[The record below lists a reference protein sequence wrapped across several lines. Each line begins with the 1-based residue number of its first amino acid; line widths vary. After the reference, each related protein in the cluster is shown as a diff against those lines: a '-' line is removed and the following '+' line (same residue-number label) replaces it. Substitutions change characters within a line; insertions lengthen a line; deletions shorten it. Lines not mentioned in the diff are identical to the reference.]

1 MGTGLKR
8 EIEDTWREFFL
19 KRHGFVEISTPIIT
33 PHRVLEASGHV
44 ENFKDPMTEC
54 TNCRRRFRADQLI
67 KESTDVETEGLSLDQ
82 LGSMLKQRQVK
93 CPECGGVLGA
103 PQYFSTMFKTSIG
116 PYGEDPA
123 YGRPEAAQGI
133 FVNFRRVLETMR
145 EKFPL
150 GIGQIGTVLRN
161 EISPRQGPIRLREF
175 TIMDFEL
182 FFDPENP
189 ECPYLDEVREERL
202 FIVTEKTRNEG
213 KDLATEIPVGEA
225 VTAQLIKAPWAAYF
239 MAQSKRFL
247 SQLGIQPSHQRFFEK
262 LSGERAHYSAQTFDH
277 EVQLDRWG
285 WVEVAGFAYRTDYD
299 LQRHMQATGTDLR
312 VFKAHQS
319 PVERTIRSVKPNH
332 EKLRRRFGPEA
343 GKIISLLAK
352 EDMAKLLEAKHG
364 NVVRI
369 GSREVP
375 SDFFEEKEETVK
387 ETGTRFVPHVVEPSF
402 GVERLVY
409 ATLEYNL
416 RMKDGRLILS
426 LPFKLAPIQASV
438 YPLVNKDGLEE
449 RAMTIYRDLLS
460 EGLRVEYDDAGSI
473 GRRYARAD
481 EAGIPLGI
489 TVDYDT
495 KKDDTVTVRDRDS
508 WGQIRVQVKAL
519 KPTIDEIV
527 RQGFPA
533 VHS

>member
-1 MGTGLKR
+1 M
-8 EIEDTWREFFL
+8 
-19 KRHGFVEISTPIIT
+19 
-33 PHRVLEASGHV
+33 
-44 ENFKDPMTEC
+44 
-54 TNCRRRFRADQLI
+54 
-67 KESTDVETEGLSLDQ
+67 
-82 LGSMLKQRQVK
+82 
-93 CPECGGVLGA
+93 
-103 PQYFSTMFKTSIG
+103 
-116 PYGEDPA
+116 
-123 YGRPEAAQGI
+123 
-133 FVNFRRVLETMR
+133 
-145 EKFPL
+145 
-150 GIGQIGTVLRN
+150 
-161 EISPRQGPIRLREF
+161 
-175 TIMDFEL
+175 
-182 FFDPENP
+182 
-189 ECPYLDEVREERL
+189 
-202 FIVTEKTRNEG
+202 
-213 KDLATEIPVGEA
+213 
-225 VTAQLIKAPWAAYF
+225 
-239 MAQSKRFL
+239 
-247 SQLGIQPSHQRFFEK
+247 
-262 LSGERAHYSAQTFDH
+262 
-277 EVQLDRWG
+277 
-285 WVEVAGFAYRTDYD
+285 EVAGFAYRTDYD